1 MDKFLSSGKW
11 LQTRGHRDQQDFSY
25 SPDLFSQ
32 KWTKIKQD
40 CSKCDCLGF
49 HDSSCCL
56 DGSLSFILTNV
67 ALVYRLGLIQNLKM
81 ISVAK
86 MRQKILYHEKPLNF
100 GSVPPKP
107 INFTSEH
114 ICIKK
119 ILCFHSSQLKIAV
132 AVSYNTLNQRGVRS
146 GLTDIINIT
155 LWWKISAL
163 GQSGEQWK
171 KWIYHTFLVVF
182 SLLSL

>member
-1 MDKFLSSGKW
+1 MFHGLVPLLWKVAADKRAW
-11 LQTRGHRDQQDFSY
+11 DQQDFSY

-49 HDSSCCL
+49 HSSSCCL

-81 ISVAK
+81 VSVAK

-107 INFTSEH
+107 INFTFEH

-119 ILCFHSSQLKIAV
+119 YYVCIAV
-132 AVSYNTLNQRGVRS
+132 S
-146 GLTDIINIT
+146 
-155 LWWKISAL
+155 WKL
-163 GQSGEQWK
+163 
-171 KWIYHTFLVVF
+171 L
-182 SLLSL
+182 LLSPVTH